1 MFRFLFSRRFFC
13 GALLTSSLL
22 AQMFVTNQ
30 ALAAGAFT
38 LKSSDIK
45 PGASLDIAQVANS
58 FGCSGKNISPALSWA
73 GAPKETRSFVL
84 TVYDPDAPTGSGFWH
99 WVIFNIPATAT
110 SIAQGV
116 GSNEKAALPAGAIQ
130 SRTDAGV
137 PGFIGA
143 CPPQGDKP
151 HRYQFTLYA
160 LDVDSLPLTADATP
174 AVVGFNTHF
183 HTLAKA
189 QFEATYQ
196 RK

>member
-1 MFRFLFSRRFFC
+1 MFKYFFSV
-13 GALLTSSLL
+13 SLML
-22 AQMFVTNQ
+22 GCSLMANQ
-30 ALAAGAFT
+30 LHAAAVFT

-45 PGASLDIAQVANS
+45 PGASLEIAQVANN
-58 FGCSGKNISPALSWA
+58 FGCTGKNISPALSWEN
-73 GAPKETRSFVL
+73 APKDTRSFVL

-99 WVIFNIPATAT
+99 WVVFNIPAAAT
-110 SIAQGV
+110 SLPQAV
-116 GSNEKAALPAGAIQ
+116 GSSDKVVLPAGAIQ

-137 PGFIGA
+137 PGFVGA

-160 LDVDSLPLTADATP
+160 LDVESLPLTAEATP
-174 AVVGFNTHF
+174 AVVGFNVHF

-189 QFEATYQ
+189 QFEAFYQ

>member
-1 MFRFLFSRRFFC
+1 MFKSIVIAITVF
-13 GALLTSSLL
+13 
-22 AQMFVTNQ
+22 AQMLFTDI
-30 ALAAGAFT
+30 ALAETFT

-45 PGASLDIAQVANS
+45 PGASLDIAQVANT
-58 FGCSGKNISPALSWA
+58 FGCTGKNISPALNWS

-99 WVIFNIPATAT
+99 WVVFNIPANAT
-110 SIAQGV
+110 NIPSGIGTNDKV
-116 GSNEKAALPAGAIQ
+116 ALPMGAVQ
-130 SRTDAGV
+130 TRSDAGT

-160 LDVDSLPLTADATP
+160 LDVDNLPLTADATP
-174 AVVGFNTHF
+174 AVVGFNVHF